1 MLLEES
7 RLRSAAHNRRRLLM
21 DRSVPGRTGVSLPAS
36 DVPAQELPDAALLRD
51 DLELPEVTEGEVVRY
66 FSHLSQLN
74 FSVDTNFY
82 PLGSCTMKYNPRV
95 NEAMA
100 SLAGIA
106 QLHPAQPDSQAQG
119 TLEIMHRLQAQL
131 AEITGM
137 QATSLAPLAGAHGEL
152 SGILMIKACLES
164 RGQGARS
171 KILIP
176 DTAHGTNPASA
187 AMGGFDVVSI
197 PSTADGN
204 IDLEAVRS
212 AADDTLAGVMFTQ
225 PTTLGIF
232 DANAEEMCRIV
243 HEAGGLVYAD
253 GANMNALMGRVKL
266 GAMGFDVVHLNLHKT
281 FTTPHGGGGPGAGPV
296 CANETLAPFLPAPI
310 VEHADGGYRLVRPSR
325 SIGRVGGWNGNFGVL
340 VRAFTYITLMGGDGL
355 REVTDN
361 AVVNAN
367 YLLAKL
373 RPLFDLGHERR
384 VMHEVVFAAKRRR
397 GARALDV
404 SKRLLDYG
412 FHAPTMYFPLV
423 VDEALMIEPTET
435 ESKETLDAFVEALE
449 QIDREAAEDEGFLH
463 GAPYTTPISRLDEAR
478 AARQP
483 ELRWRPP
490 ATT

>member
-119 TLEIMHRLQAQL
+119 TLEIMHRLQAHL

-197 PSTADGN
+197 PSNADGN

-232 DANAEEMCRIV
+232 DANAEEMCRII

-281 FTTPHGGGGPGAGPV
+281 FTTPHGGGA
-296 CANETLAPFLPAPI
+296 LALGRSAPT
-310 VEHADGGYRLVRPSR
+310 RLWRRFSPRPSSSTRTAGTTWCGHPEASAESAAGTATSACWCGR
-325 SIGRVGGWNGNFGVL
+325 S
-340 VRAFTYITLMGGDGL
+340 
-355 REVTDN
+355 
-361 AVVNAN
+361 
-367 YLLAKL
+367 
-373 RPLFDLGHERR
+373 
-384 VMHEVVFAAKRRR
+384 
-397 GARALDV
+397 
-404 SKRLLDYG
+404 
-412 FHAPTMYFPLV
+412 PT
-423 VDEALMIEPTET
+423 
-435 ESKETLDAFVEALE
+435 
-449 QIDREAAEDEGFLH
+449 
-463 GAPYTTPISRLDEAR
+463 SR
-478 AARQP
+478 
-483 ELRWRPP
+483 
-490 ATT
+490 